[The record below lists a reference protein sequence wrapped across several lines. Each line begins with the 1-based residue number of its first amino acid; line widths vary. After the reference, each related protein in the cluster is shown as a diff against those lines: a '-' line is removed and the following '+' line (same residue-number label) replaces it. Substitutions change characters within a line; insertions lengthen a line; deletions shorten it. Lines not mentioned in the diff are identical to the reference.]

1 MEEITQQEEIKD
13 KREYWQAH
21 SEAWQ
26 QSDQTQGEY
35 CKQHGLNL
43 KTFAYWRRR
52 FKAGS
57 PTVKLVRLPAGA
69 INQQTSSALRVMVDG
84 RYTIEVLDGF
94 NPATLGSVLEVL
106 KRL

>member
-13 KREYWQAH
+13 KREYWRAH

-26 QSDQTQGEY
+26 KSGQTQGEY
-35 CKQHGLNL
+35 CKRHGLSL

-52 FKAGS
+52 FKADS
-57 PTVKLVRLPAGA
+57 PAVKLVRLPAGS
-69 INQQTSSALRVMVDG
+69 IDQQTSSALRVMVDG

-94 NPATLGSVLEVL
+94 NPATLGRVLEVL

>member
-1 MEEITQQEEIKD
+1 MEESTRQEEIKE

-26 QSDQTQGEY
+26 KSGQTQGEY

-52 FKAGS
+52 FKADS
-57 PTVKLVRLPAGA
+57 PAVKLVRLPAGT
-69 INQQTSSALRVMVDG
+69 IYQQTSSSLRVMVDG
-84 RYTIEVLDGF
+84 RYTIEILDGF
-94 NPATLGSVLEVL
+94 NPSTLGSVLEVL

>member
-1 MEEITQQEEIKD
+1 MEENTQQEEIKD

-52 FKAGS
+52 LKAGS
-57 PTVKLVRLPAGA
+57 HAVRLVQLPTGALRHPAGS
-69 INQQTSSALRVMVDG
+69 TLRVMVDG
-84 RYTIEVLDGF
+84 RYTIEVGDGF
-94 NPATLGSVLEVL
+94 NPATLGRILEVL
-106 KRL
+106 RGQ